1 MTTTEMASELELAAA
16 ELDELIADETVR
28 ARHIRLVRVR
38 GAVSRALDNVITP
51 ESDHSV

>member
-1 MTTTEMASELELAAA
+1 MTTTAELESAAR

-38 GAVSRALDNVITP
+38 TAVMRALDNVITP
-51 ESDHSV
+51 ESDHSE